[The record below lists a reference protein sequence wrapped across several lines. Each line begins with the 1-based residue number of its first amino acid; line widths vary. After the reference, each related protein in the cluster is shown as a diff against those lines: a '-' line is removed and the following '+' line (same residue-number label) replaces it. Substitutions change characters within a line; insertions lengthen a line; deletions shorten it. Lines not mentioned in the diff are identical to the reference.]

1 MKIFVFAMLMTVAT
15 LAANARAAAP
25 AENITDPG
33 EGAVG
38 SGTCVWEC
46 SANGTIYQKPS
57 LCAAACSTT
66 CEPLCW

>member
-1 MKIFVFAMLMTVAT
+1 MKKFVFAMLMTVAT
-15 LAANARAAAP
+15 LSASARPATP
-25 AENITDPG
+25 AEKATEPG
-33 EGAVG
+33 EGDQV
-38 SGTCVWEC
+38 GTCVWEC